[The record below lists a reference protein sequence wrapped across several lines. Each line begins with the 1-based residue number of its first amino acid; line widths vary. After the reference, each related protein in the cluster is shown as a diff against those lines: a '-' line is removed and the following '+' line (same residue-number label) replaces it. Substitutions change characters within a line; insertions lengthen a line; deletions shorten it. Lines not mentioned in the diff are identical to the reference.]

1 MGSPELR
8 GRNPT
13 GLVCRSCLST
23 SGECSGPN
31 RYILKKV
38 SVGAATL
45 GNDASLI
52 CSTTEL
58 DSHANMAVLGKQI
71 NIIQDLGLCAEV
83 NAFPD
88 EISKMSQVP
97 IVDGCMAYDYPATG
111 KTFILVVRNGL
122 YIPTMENGTQSHAAF
137 HNARGWIGGR

>member
-1 MGSPELR
+1 M
-8 GRNPT
+8 
-13 GLVCRSCLST
+13 ST
-23 SGECSGPN
+23 SGEYSGPN
-31 RYILKKV
+31 SYILNKV

-71 NIIQDLGLCAEV
+71 RIIQDSGLCAEV
-83 NAFPD
+83 NAFSD

-97 IVDGCMAYDYPATG
+97 IVDGCMAYDCRR
-111 KTFILVVRNGL
+111 V
-122 YIPTMENGTQSHAAF
+122 
-137 HNARGWIGGR
+137 